1 MIGTKKD
8 TTQIKL
14 MKVIELGDKL
24 TQVNAE
30 SNRLKARVK
39 VNARDNQQPKR
50 TYGINARAIKSEKK
64 MTKAVVITSEDLKQF
79 GNFKIVDLE
88 E

>member
-14 MKVIELGDKL
+14 MKIIELGDKL

-30 SNRLKARVK
+30 SNRLKARVGSMQETI
-39 VNARDNQQPKR
+39 NNQRNKIELMQKQ
-50 TYGINARAIKSEKK
+50 
-64 MTKAVVITSEDLKQF
+64 LKLVR
-79 GNFKIVDLE
+79 K
-88 E
+88 

>member
-14 MKVIELGDKL
+14 MKIIELGDKL

-30 SNRLKARVK
+30 SNRLKARVESMQETI
-39 VNARDNQQPKR
+39 NNQRNKIELMQKQ
-50 TYGINARAIKSEKK
+50 
-64 MTKAVVITSEDLKQF
+64 LKLVR
-79 GNFKIVDLE
+79 K
-88 E
+88 